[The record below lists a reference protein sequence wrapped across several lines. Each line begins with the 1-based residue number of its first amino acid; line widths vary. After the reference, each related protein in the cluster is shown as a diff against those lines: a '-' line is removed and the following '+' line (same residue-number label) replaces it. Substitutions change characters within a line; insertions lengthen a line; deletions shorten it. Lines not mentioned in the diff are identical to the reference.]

1 MAWVVSGKGDP
12 GNDFRD
18 ERRNLSILARMT
30 AKKTAKPVN
39 KTAFVKHLPKTMP
52 AKEVVAKAKAAG
64 ITLTE
69 MYVYSIRSKSKARK
83 SSGIAKRG
91 PGRPR
96 KDATS
101 APTTFASV
109 AHSVGGLV
117 SEIEHI
123 VERKVNAILHARFG
137 ALFGR

>member
-1 MAWVVSGKGDP
+1 LSLGKFDP
-12 GNDFRD
+12 GNDLQD
-18 ERRNLSILARMT
+18 GRRNLSILARMT

-39 KTAFVKHLPKTMP
+39 KTAFVKHLPKAMS

-83 SSGIAKRG
+83 ASGGPKRG

-96 KDATS
+96 KDATL
-101 APTTFASV
+101 ATTFASA

-123 VERKVNAILHARFG
+123 VEKKVNAILHARFG

>member
-1 MAWVVSGKGDP
+1 VP
-12 GNDFRD
+12 RD
-18 ERRNLSILARMT
+18 LSILARMA
-30 AKKTAKPVN
+30 AKKISKPVN
-39 KTAFVKHLPKTMP
+39 KTRFVKSLPKTMP
-52 AKEVVAKAKAAG
+52 AKDVVAKAKAAG

-83 SSGIAKRG
+83 RSGAVTRG
-91 PGRPR
+91 PGRPP
-96 KDATS
+96 KTLAT
-101 APTTFASV
+101 ATAAV

-123 VERKVNAILHARFG
+123 VEKKVNAILHARFG

>member
-1 MAWVVSGKGDP
+1 M
-12 GNDFRD
+12 
-18 ERRNLSILARMT
+18 SILARMT

-39 KTAFVKHLPKTMP
+39 KTAFVKHLPKSMP

-83 SSGIAKRG
+83 STGEPKRG

-96 KDATS
+96 KDAG
-101 APTTFASV
+101 AVTTFASV